1 MRYILSIA
9 VLSTACESDTTT
21 KTFNDNPEITIMSH
35 SDGFEALEGE
45 VISFRAQAS
54 DTNDN
59 IEDLQVAWYLGPDV
73 ICDWAMPSEGGESYC
88 DITIGGSDSSIIAE
102 VQDPVG
108 AAGRSEVTVIVTPN
122 EAPTA
127 QILSPVATDQFY
139 SDQLISFHAFVADLE
154 DRRILQNRF

>member
-1 MRYILSIA
+1 MPHFSEKFICVSNFTTIVLPLVKQKKGRIMRYILSIA

-59 IEDLQVAWYLGPDV
+59 IEDLLVAWYLGPDV

-108 AAGRSEVTVIVTPN
+108 AAGRSGSRGHCDSE
-122 EAPTA
+122 
-127 QILSPVATDQFY
+127 
-139 SDQLISFHAFVADLE
+139 
-154 DRRILQNRF
+154 